1 MSIRIKY
8 EEDYVIVLP
17 DEEIE
22 VYNISEIKEVLFDI
36 IEKGNRK
43 LIMDM
48 SKVEYIDSSGLGV
61 LVSVLKKVK
70 VSEGKLVLIS
80 PKSSVKQILSL
91 TNLDKVFNIQDTLE
105 NAVDAVVSK
114 PL

>member
-70 VSEGKLVLIS
+70 ASEGKLVLIS

-105 NAVDAVVSK
+105 NAVDAVRR
-114 PL
+114 

>member
-36 IEKGNRK
+36 IDKGNRR
-43 LIMDM
+43 LVMDM
-48 SKVEYIDSSGLGV
+48 SRVEYIDSSGLGV
-61 LVSVLKKVK
+61 MVSVLKKVK
-70 VSEGKLVLIS
+70 HAEGKLVLIS

-91 TNLDKVFNIQDTLE
+91 TNLDKVFNIQDNLE
-105 NAVDAVVSK
+105 NAVEAVRR
-114 PL
+114 

>member
-1 MSIRIKY
+1 
-8 EEDYVIVLP
+8 
-17 DEEIE
+17 
-22 VYNISEIKEVLFDI
+22 
-36 IEKGNRK
+36 
-43 LIMDM
+43 MDM

-105 NAVDAVVSK
+105 NAVDAVRR
-114 PL
+114 

>member
-1 MSIRIKY
+1 MSIKIKY
-8 EEDYVIVLP
+8 EESYVIVLP

-36 IEKGNRK
+36 IEKGNRY
-43 LIMDM
+43 LVMDM

-70 VSEGKLVLIS
+70 HAEGKLVLVS
-80 PKSSVKQILSL
+80 PKSSVKQILNL
-91 TNLDKVFNIQDTLE
+91 TNLDKVFNIQDTLQ
-105 NAVDAVVSK
+105 NAIEEVRR
-114 PL
+114 

>member
-36 IEKGNRK
+36 IEKGNRR

-48 SKVEYIDSSGLGV
+48 SRVEYIDSSGLGV

-70 VSEGKLVLIS
+70 HAEGKLVLIS

-91 TNLDKVFNIQDTLE
+91 TNLDKVFNIQDNLE
-105 NAVDAVVSK
+105 NAVEAVRR
-114 PL
+114 

>member
-105 NAVDAVVSK
+105 NAVDAVRR
-114 PL
+114 

>member
-36 IEKGNRK
+36 IEKGNRR
-43 LIMDM
+43 LVMDM
-48 SKVEYIDSSGLGV
+48 SRVEYIDSSGLGV

-70 VSEGKLVLIS
+70 HAEGKLVLIS

-91 TNLDKVFNIQDTLE
+91 TNLDKVFNIQDNLE
-105 NAVDAVVSK
+105 NAVEAVRR
-114 PL
+114 